1 MARHFGWTLAAFLV
15 IGSVGVL
22 GQSEPPKKNP
32 PQQTQQKPTD
42 THDRRGWWQS
52 ERIVSE
58 LALTPDQITQL
69 DRIFQKH
76 TEKAIPLRTEVIELE
91 KAIDQAIRTQKLDIN
106 AFALKVDRIENRRA
120 ELNKMR
126 AVMLYRQ
133 RLVLSAD
140 QNSKFQAMVDRRDA
154 ERRKQDGDRRR

>member
-15 IGSVGVL
+15 VGSVGIL
-22 GQSEPPKKNP
+22 GQAEPPKASP
-32 PQQTQQKPTD
+32 SQQAQQKPAD
-42 THDRRGWWQS
+42 HDRRGWWQS
-52 ERIVSE
+52 QRIVSE

-76 TEKAIPLRTEVIELE
+76 TEKAIPLRTEVMELE

-106 AFALKVDRIENRRA
+106 AFALKVDRIENKRA

-133 RLVLSAD
+133 RLVLSAE
-140 QNSKFQAMVDRRDA
+140 QNTKFQAMVDRRDA

>member
-15 IGSVGVL
+15 VGSVGIL
-22 GQSEPPKKNP
+22 GQSEPPRTSP
-32 PQQTQQKPTD
+32 SQQTQQKPAD
-42 THDRRGWWQS
+42 HGGRGWWQS
-52 ERIVSE
+52 QRIVSE

-76 TEKAIPLRTEVIELE
+76 TEKAIPLRTEVMELE

-106 AFALKVDRIENRRA
+106 AFALKVDRIENKRA

-133 RLVLSAD
+133 RLVLSAE
-140 QNSKFQAMVDRRDA
+140 QNTKFQAMVDRRDA